1 MTQRRLPDLVGGGKT
16 VPCLA
21 AALMAGAGLVG
32 GCALQPT
39 YVQPA
44 APVAATFP
52 AGDAYKPAASA
63 KAPPALAAA
72 TAAKAADIGWRDVL
86 TDRRLQRLVEIGL
99 ANNRD
104 LRVAALNVAQVQAQY
119 RIQRATLFPQID
131 AAAGL
136 SNSRTPASV
145 SSFKQAF
152 VQRAYSVDLSASW
165 EIDFFGRLRSMSEAA
180 LQQYFATAQA
190 RKATEILL
198 VSQIAGSVP
207 DAAQF
212 RRTRGGDRTHA
223 RERAG
228 LLQADAASISDRHGN
243 RALTA

>member
-119 RIQRATLFPQID
+119 RIQRATLFPQRSEEHTSE
-131 AAAGL
+131 L
-136 SNSRTPASV
+136 QSLTNLV
-145 SSFKQAF
+145 C
-152 VQRAYSVDLSASW
+152 
-165 EIDFFGRLRSMSEAA
+165 RLLLEKKKDT
-180 LQQYFATAQA
+180 QNH
-190 RKATEILL
+190 LL
-198 VSQIAGSVP
+198 V
-207 DAAQF
+207 
-212 RRTRGGDRTHA
+212 
-223 RERAG
+223 
-228 LLQADAASISDRHGN
+228 
-243 RALTA
+243 